1 MRRSTWIRCQP
12 QSIAWPPPDF
22 LWSSQVAGRDKSWA
36 RAREFVARHHSWV
49 REWLILAAAV
59 IAVVVGFQQI
69 GDERE
74 ARRAVEQRLARSE
87 AREQAEKIAAWIARD
102 HDAGMDAVLAN
113 RSEQPVYQVILWR
126 VAAYGAGARSGR
138 ELDERSGEYRTFAA
152 LPPGEYAT
160 LFQPGFNGMGL
171 KPGVEIAFRDQ
182 AGVTWVRFADGRL
195 RRTRASPVE
204 FYGLNEAQG
213 WETPNPAPTP

>member
-1 MRRSTWIRCQP
+1 MPPTRLH
-12 QSIAWPPPDF
+12 WPPPDF
-22 LWSSQVAGRDKSWA
+22 LWSAGQVAAKDEKWA
-36 RAREFVARHHSWV
+36 KVQGLLARHHSWV
-49 REWLILAAAV
+49 REWLVLAAAV

-74 ARRAVEQRLARSE
+74 ARKEVERRLARSE

-102 HDAGMDAVLAN
+102 REAGMDAVLAN

-126 VAAYGAGARSGR
+126 VAAYGAGAHSGR
-138 ELDERSGEYRTFAA
+138 ELDERSGEYRTFAT
-152 LPPGEYAT
+152 LPPGEYET
-160 LFQPGFNGMGL
+160 LFEPGFHGMGL

-182 AGVTWVRFADGRL
+182 AGITWVRFADGRL
-195 RRTRASPVE
+195 KRSRVSPIE

-213 WETPNPAPTP
+213 WEIPSPASLP